1 MVTEVT
7 ISKHGHVFAP
17 RGCDR
22 ATSRPG
28 STCERGAVS
37 QVLCLSYAIFTFLG
51 WDNVKKFVKN
61 IFVELQE
68 RKLTARAEL
77 SVERCLKHSSLRNVH
92 QLDKIQLS
100 IPCSCSEDQ
109 QQSTFCLEANS
120 ILGSG
125 YFCIPLALSPPR
137 CRVLTFP
144 RSSQWSLCWRLVLRL
159 TCAFGSTSWI
169 KTCWCLGPLPCRG
182 WGVWLGNQ
190 LTSKNNLCHDFKC
203 LSVKLRPFIRWVSVS
218 LFSSTL
224 HFLHAFCM
232 KILLWLQ
239 PGPMMPQSS
248 PPHLSHLH
256 IYVQRHRGLVKKTQK
271 SNFAPTRFMVG
282 NTDKLFFSLVQRFL
296 FMHWVMHSNCGPFQ
310 SVAAGITPH

>member
-1 MVTEVT
+1 MT
-7 ISKHGHVFAP
+7 ISNHGHVFAP

-22 ATSRPG
+22 VTSRPG

-68 RKLTARAEL
+68 RKLTARAEI

-125 YFCIPLALSPPR
+125 YFCTPLALSPP
-137 CRVLTFP
+137 CAESDFSKELTMK
-144 RSSQWSLCWRLVLRL
+144 SLLKTGSQTHLCIW
-159 TCAFGSTSWI
+159 
-169 KTCWCLGPLPCRG
+169 K
-182 WGVWLGNQ
+182 
-190 LTSKNNLCHDFKC
+190 
-203 LSVKLRPFIRWVSVS
+203 
-218 LFSSTL
+218 
-224 HFLHAFCM
+224 HFM
-232 KILLWLQ
+232 
-239 PGPMMPQSS
+239 
-248 PPHLSHLH
+248 
-256 IYVQRHRGLVKKTQK
+256 
-271 SNFAPTRFMVG
+271 N
-282 NTDKLFFSLVQRFL
+282 
-296 FMHWVMHSNCGPFQ
+296 
-310 SVAAGITPH
+310 